1 MPIISII
8 SRLILK
14 PTVEMQKNGL
24 LDWIEYRTVSPGKGA
39 NGIEMIQKS
48 ILHRFLGQH
57 YSEIIHLA
65 KTATPY
71 WK

>member
-1 MPIISII
+1 
-8 SRLILK
+8 
-14 PTVEMQKNGL
+14 MQKNGL

-39 NGIEMIQKS
+39 NGNEMIEKS
-48 ILHRFLGQH
+48 ILPWLFGQR
-57 YSEIIHLA
+57 YSEVIHLA

>member
-1 MPIISII
+1 MPIISIK

-24 LDWIEYRTVSPGKGA
+24 LDCLEYRTVSPGKGA
-39 NGIEMIQKS
+39 NGIEMIEKS
-48 ILHRFLGQH
+48 ILPWLFCRP
-57 YSEIIHLA
+57 YSEMIHLA

-71 WK
+71 

>member
-1 MPIISII
+1 
-8 SRLILK
+8 
-14 PTVEMQKNGL
+14 MQKNGL

-39 NGIEMIQKS
+39 NGNEMIEKS
-48 ILHRFLGQH
+48 ILPWLFCRP
-57 YSEIIHLA
+57 YSEMIHLA